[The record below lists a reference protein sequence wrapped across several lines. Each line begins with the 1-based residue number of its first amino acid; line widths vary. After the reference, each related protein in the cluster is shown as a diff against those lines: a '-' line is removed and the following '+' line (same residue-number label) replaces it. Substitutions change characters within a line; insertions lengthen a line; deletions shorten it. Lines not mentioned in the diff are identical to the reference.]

1 MHTPKNA
8 ANSIQR
14 YQITEKRLYGK
25 KREDKKNY
33 DLLVAIMVN
42 LGTVPSKQRLLKFLR
57 LIFLDER
64 KAAEKKKILRD
75 EYDLLPDHRET
86 IVREKARG
94 QEKLRF
100 TRSHHGQLRESP
112 IEAAPLKVPAPH
124 FLGRTQS
131 GGKEKDFTR

>member
-14 YQITEKRLYGK
+14 YQITENRPYGK

-64 KAAEKKKILRD
+64 KAAEKKKILDVIR
-75 EYDLLPDHRET
+75 
-86 IVREKARG
+86 
-94 QEKLRF
+94 
-100 TRSHHGQLRESP
+100 
-112 IEAAPLKVPAPH
+112 
-124 FLGRTQS
+124 
-131 GGKEKDFTR
+131 